1 MHPQQAADAAI
12 YVDKSRG
19 SLIMWKTAKWGA
31 ASLSVALS
39 IFLAGTIGHKI
50 GEDSGEGP
58 TVLVD
63 DGGANRP
70 AAGSYSTLSE
80 IEEILGEDFVNPDA
94 INANALLD
102 GAIQG
107 QIESLGDPHTVYI
120 SPEDLALGVDIIQ
133 GTFEGI
139 GAQVDQHPV
148 TGEIVIVAPF
158 RGSPAEK
165 AGIRTGDAI
174 RAVDGESTEGWS
186 VADAV
191 KRIRGEGGTQ
201 VTLTVEHSDGE
212 VEDVSITRDTIEIPT
227 VYPAEVRDESGE
239 VVEDLA
245 YIELQQFT
253 NETVADLST
262 ELTRI
267 VDEGYRGLILDLRRN
282 PGGGLDATVEVADMF
297 LDEGIVLTQVD
308 RDQSRREF
316 KATDGGEAVDLPV
329 VILVSKGSA
338 SGSEV
343 LAGALRDHGR
353 AKLVGEQTFGKGSVN
368 HLRELSNGGAL
379 YVTIA
384 RWLTPNGELIE
395 GVGLAPDVAIT
406 LTEEDI
412 EANRDTQLYA
422 AITELK
428 KEFAAQQ

>member
-1 MHPQQAADAAI
+1 
-12 YVDKSRG
+12 
-19 SLIMWKTAKWGA
+19 MWKTVKWGA
-31 ASLSVALS
+31 ALLAVALS
-39 IFLAGTIGHKI
+39 IFLAGTVGHKI
-50 GEDSGEGP
+50 GEDSGDGA
-58 TVLVD
+58 TLVVD
-63 DGGANRP
+63 DGNGGNRP
-70 AAGSYSTLSE
+70 ASGSYATLSE

-94 INANALLD
+94 INSDALLD

-120 SPEDLALGVDIIQ
+120 SPEDLLLGVDIIQ

-139 GAQVDQHPV
+139 GAQVDQDPV
-148 TGEIVIVAPF
+148 SGEIVIVAPF

-165 AGIRTGDAI
+165 AGVRSGDI
-174 RAVDGESTEGWS
+174 ILAVDGESTEGWS

-191 KRIRGEGGTQ
+191 KRIRGEGGTP
-201 VTLTVEHSDGE
+201 VTLTVEHGDGE
-212 VEDVSITRDTIEIPT
+212 VEDVAITRDTIEIPT
-227 VYPAEVRDESGE
+227 VYPAEVRDENGE
-239 VVEDLA
+239 VVQDLA

-297 LDEGIVLTQVD
+297 LDGGIVLTQVD

-316 KATDGGEAVDLPV
+316 KATGGGEAVDLPV
-329 VILVSKGSA
+329 VILVSRGSA

-368 HLRELSNGGAL
+368 HLRNLSNGGAL

-395 GVGLAPDVAIT
+395 GVGLSPDVAIT

-422 AITELK
+422 AIAEIK
-428 KEFAAQQ
+428 KEFAAQR